1 MRNNSRKR
9 SRVPGYNGSMI
20 GRIGGA
26 AAGVILLLSTA
37 LAQTAAGPY
46 PSDAVFARLQKAF
59 ESKDFDGYAAAFAEP
74 LRQQERL
81 SVASFGESWKMGKV
95 LFRPAGRVKD
105 RDGRERVYVQVFYQN
120 EISAMLETW
129 KILPV
134 QEDGQ
139 WTIAEKE
146 VTGSVSTLYKLRLPS
161 ERVLRGA
168 RVEIRHQDIRLVF
181 ENAWVYFDN
190 LPEIETALIVLGE
203 GRVRF
208 EPCRAEEKYQLELR
222 YGAPILDDKIDSVYL
237 RFSPSFFKSNI
248 SITGGTPPGP
258 ADESRVQAARA
269 YSVFSSNYPASF
281 TIENSLTSDRL
292 SFLPQG
298 DQAVFEFR
306 SRKAGD
312 LTYIYSPFSEEEIH
326 LVSRAK
332 DQIVNLYS
340 PAADESSA
348 RRMVVSLGQRLNVL
362 NYQIDLDF
370 QPEKY
375 YISARARIEVSS
387 PDSLESL
394 KLNIS
399 PKLDIVRIY
408 DAEGQ
413 ELFYTQDRYRHIL
426 YVYFLRPI
434 EKGRTAVVDVYYRGV
449 LEPALQT
456 DDVAAGPQRTA
467 SFYFDGPR
475 YETYLYSQSELW
487 YPAPPDEDFFTARV
501 RVIVPPGYECVAN
514 GLPVEEGKVDGVRRV
529 TSLDKVGN
537 PYFGFETKAP
547 VKYLSFI
554 VGRFSRMTNGAD
566 ASVPVEARF
575 ASDVR
580 YARKSLIEEAKSVLK
595 TYEGWFGPFP
605 FEKLTVV
612 QRQWPAAGGHSP
624 ASFVVLNDLPRSV
637 DGLLVPNPDSPVDL
651 SRWRESFLAHEI
663 AHQWWGQGVG
673 GTTYRDQWLSEGLAQ
688 FAAVRYL
695 KSRLGPEVYDAALRK
710 FVRWTEKKSK
720 WGPINL
726 GSRLSYIDFEA
737 YQALVYDKAAVV
749 MALLNDLLGEET
761 FFRGLREFFAAFKFK
776 TARTSQFRAAMEKVS
791 GRDLGSFFDLWF
803 GSHLL
808 PEALVGTSVQKKGEA
823 FVLHLRVTQK
833 GPAFVF
839 PLWLTWEE
847 NGAPVRRM
855 YVVDGPVME
864 FDVPCAFR
872 PARIKID
879 PDGRFPGSIN

>member
-9 SRVPGYNGSMI
+9 SGVKGYKGSMI
-20 GRIGGA
+20 RRIGGA
-26 AAGVILLLSTA
+26 AAGVLLLLSA
-37 LAQTAAGPY
+37 AAPQTPPAP
-46 PSDAVFARLQKAF
+46 PSDSIFPRLQKAF
-59 ESKDFDGYAAAFAEP
+59 ESKDYDGYAAVFSEP
-74 LRQQERL
+74 LRGQERL
-81 SVASFGESWKMGKV
+81 AASAVRESLGMEKV

-105 RDGRERVYVQVFYQN
+105 KEGRERTYVQVFYQN
-120 EISAMLETW
+120 DFSAMLETW
-129 KILPV
+129 QVLPV
-134 QEDGQ
+134 EDHGQ
-139 WTIAEKE
+139 WMIAEKE
-146 VTGSVSTLYKLRLPS
+146 ITGGVSTLYKLRLPS

-168 RVEIRHQDIRLVF
+168 RVEIRHQDIRLAF

-190 LPEIETALIVLGE
+190 LPDAETALIVLGE
-203 GRVRF
+203 GRVLF
-208 EPCRAEEKYQLELR
+208 DPSDAAEKHQLELR
-222 YGAPILDDKIDSVYL
+222 YGAPRLDDKIDSAYL
-237 RFSPSFFKSNI
+237 RFSPAFFKSNI
-248 SITGGTPPGP
+248 TITGGTAP
-258 ADESRVQAARA
+258 APSEETRAQATRA
-269 YSVFSSNYPASF
+269 YSVFSANYPASF

-312 LTYIYSPFSEEEIH
+312 LTYIYSPSSEEEIH
-326 LVSRAK
+326 LVAREN

-340 PAADESSA
+340 PQTGEGGG
-348 RRMVVSLGQRLNVL
+348 RRMLVSMSPKMNVL

-370 QPEKY
+370 QPDKY

-387 PDSLESL
+387 SDSLESL

-413 ELFYTQDRYRHIL
+413 ELFYTQDRYRRIL

-434 EKGRTAVVDVYYRGV
+434 EKGRTTVVNIYYRGV

-456 DDVAAGPQRTA
+456 SDVAAGPQRTE
-467 SFYFDGPR
+467 SFLFVGPR

-487 YPAPPDEDFFTARV
+487 YPAPPDEGYFTARV

-514 GLPVEEGKVDGVRRV
+514 GLAVEEGKVDGVQRV

-554 VGRFSRMTNGAD
+554 VGKFSRMTNGAD

-595 TYEGWFGPFP
+595 TYEEWFGPFP

-612 QRQWPAAGGHSP
+612 QRQWPTAGGHSP

-651 SRWRESFLAHEI
+651 ARWRESFLAHEI

-695 KSRLGPEVYDAALRK
+695 KSRLGQDVYDAALRK

-720 WGPINL
+720 WGPISL
-726 GSRLSYIDFEA
+726 GTRLSYLDFEA

-749 MALLNDLLGEET
+749 MVLLNDLLGEET

-776 TARTSQFRAAMEKVS
+776 TARTSQFRAVMEKAS
-791 GRDLGSFFDLWF
+791 SRDLKAFFDLWF

-808 PEALVGTSVQKKGEA
+808 PDMMVSTSVRKNGEA
-823 FVLHLRVTQK
+823 FVLQVRVSQK

-839 PLWLTWEE
+839 PLWLEWQE
-847 NGAPVRRM
+847 NGVSVRKM
-855 YVVDGPVME
+855 FVVDGEVKE
-864 FDVPCAFR
+864 FDAACAAH
-872 PARIKID
+872 PTRIKID
-879 PDGRFPGSIN
+879 PDGRLPGKIN